1 MRNVY
6 LSDSKHI
13 HDIKL
18 FVIFGLCSFSEIHGG
33 RYSEIEQQYIYSRP
47 YGTKYRDSICTEYN
61 FLYKLVFEFRDV

>member
-33 RYSEIEQQYIYSRP
+33 E
-47 YGTKYRDSICTEYN
+47 EYDIA
-61 FLYKLVFEFRDV
+61 K